1 MQKNPNDSKNI
12 AYKSIVI
19 IGFIFILL
27 LWLPSFVASFKSMTQ
42 AMNQSA
48 SQITREMDKQSGVFF
63 KDTEKKIN
71 EGLQKLEQEK
81 QKQDALQEKV
91 TDILKES
98 IRVAP
103 LQTASSS
110 ETIIQQNAASSSTL
124 PLPLISNPL

>member
-1 MQKNPNDSKNI
+1 
-12 AYKSIVI
+12 
-19 IGFIFILL
+19 
-27 LWLPSFVASFKSMTQ
+27 
-42 AMNQSA
+42 MNQSA